1 MSSREATDDSQ
12 GEKDQHGSNIKK
24 KSLLERAKG
33 LWKKTGITLH
43 VYELMFKGALAPTIA
58 ISAYQATAWAE
69 EFTTLGYLVGVISV
83 LSVVVQPRAKFLQ
96 SMATQIVLV
105 CTACAISTLAFFCC
119 VKARINTEG
128 FAGPGTGGPGTSG
141 LAAGGAQTAPYNSS
155 ASAVAGVWLFVE
167 IYAIS
172 VLRARLP
179 QYTIPCIMCAIVANI
194 SMTYAP
200 QFNTMNQATAFIVNI
215 LKAYLI
221 AFAIATGVS
230 LLVFP
235 LTSRH
240 LVRNDMQ
247 SFISGL
253 RSALKANLVY
263 LNSLQS
269 SDMFAAQRT
278 NTAGEKPFRSPEA
291 LEFATKT
298 EALTA
303 ILAKFSTDLPFA
315 KREVAIGKIG
325 PDDLQQIFRLMRQC
339 VTPAIGLSCMPA
351 IFEHTGE
358 EAGWDR
364 SVSFAGVSL
373 EDAAN
378 DAEKARIE
386 AINEWHELL
395 RLLREPFSS
404 ITDVINEGLEHV
416 LRTLS
421 LPKQPIKKPSQED
434 SEAVGDQPKP
444 GDTNYAHYYK
454 CRADEFQQSK
464 QLMLRGFCHVHDIE
478 LSDDFFTNSA
488 NRDFEAPSWM
498 NEGTFTP
505 ARRALRRQLMIVL
518 YIEFLLYSISRRVL
532 DLIHCADELRD
543 AGKLSQRRLIVPG
556 LKRVRKWMYSSLFQ
570 EQDVDAEEDA
580 DIDGAATN
588 VRLGAALVNV
598 TITSRT

>member
-1 MSSREATDDSQ
+1 MPSNGATDDSQ
-12 GEKDQHGSNIKK
+12 GEKGQYGSNKTNK
-24 KSLLERAKG
+24 TLLERAKE

-58 ISAYQATAWAE
+58 VSAYQATAWADE
-69 EFTTLGYLVGVISV
+69 YTTLGYLVGVISI

-96 SMATQIVLV
+96 SMATQIVLI
-105 CTACAISTLAFFCC
+105 CTACAVSTLAFYCC
-119 VKARINTEG
+119 VQARLNTET
-128 FAGPGTGGPGTSG
+128 FTGPGTGGPGTSG

-155 ASAVAGVWLFVE
+155 ASAVAGIWLFVE

-200 QFNTMNQATAFIVNI
+200 QFSTMSQATTFIVNI
-215 LKAYLI
+215 LKAYLT

-247 SFISGL
+247 TFISGL

-263 LNSLQS
+263 LTSLQS

-278 NTAGEKPFRSPEA
+278 NTAGERPFRSPEA
-291 LEFATKT
+291 VEFAAKT
-298 EALTA
+298 EALTG
-303 ILAKFSTDLPFA
+303 ILSKFSTDLPFA
-315 KREVAIGKIG
+315 KRELAIGKIG

-364 SVSFAGVSL
+364 SVSLAGVAL
-373 EDAAN
+373 EDVDN
-378 DAEKARIE
+378 DAQRARIE

-404 ITDVINEGLEHV
+404 ITDVIDEGLEHV
-416 LRTLS
+416 LLTLG
-421 LPKQPIKKPSQED
+421 LPKKPIKKPSQDD
-434 SEAVGDQPKP
+434 SEATGDNPKP
-444 GDTNYAHYYK
+444 GDKDYAQHYRK
-454 CRADEFQQSK
+454 KADDFQQSK
-464 QLMLRGFCHVHDIE
+464 QLMLRGFCHVHGIE
-478 LSDDFFTNSA
+478 LSDDFFTNPA

-532 DLIHCADELRD
+532 DLINYADELRD
-543 AGKLSQRRLIVPG
+543 SGKLSQRRLVVPG

-580 DIDGAATN
+580 DIDGTSTN
-588 VRLGAALVNV
+588 VRLGAA
-598 TITSRT
+598 